1 MSASDDS
8 PGRLTHWWSLTRTYL
23 RSIRARIILPYAI
36 LTVLVAFAGTYIVT
50 TLVQG
55 SLEEQLR
62 RELGEAADVA
72 SDQVALFESTLT
84 IQQRELTY
92 LQGAY
97 EAMRDGDY
105 QALQELLVPSV
116 GNSAIQRTIV
126 TDLTGKA
133 VLDIVL
139 WPDEVKPQP
148 GGSLTGRDLS
158 MVPQVYRVLQGDD
171 DQYGDRYA
179 GLVAIEDQLY
189 LAISGPFR
197 IFGDQA
203 DGKNELVG
211 VVMVA
216 EPLSSLLNQIQ
227 EAAVVRRVTVYGYDG
242 QIVETTL
249 EDQPI
254 TPALVQTV
262 LSNTSQT
269 PQEERTVLGRR
280 YRFAYFVFQ
289 VRYEPLGV
297 MSVGLQSG
305 HVAEG
310 GQSGRLR
317 FSIIFTLAVV
327 AVIGIGLLVSRRIIV
342 PIIHLIQTSRAVAQ
356 GDLSQRTG
364 IRSDDEIGKLAE
376 TFDDMTDKLAHRT
389 TELERLLREK
399 REESSRMQAI
409 LSSISEGVL
418 MEDKNNQIAMMNRAA
433 QEMLEVLAEQFRAMQ
448 PVREV
453 ETTSDARRFE
463 IGERIISVETSPVLM
478 PDGKHLGRVMV
489 IRDITRE
496 TEADRLK
503 DEFITQISHELRT
516 PLTSIKGYSDLLLRA
531 VGGSGGD
538 QERGF
543 LQTINRHAD
552 SLVDMITDLLDFTQL
567 EAGNLGLRFEPMT
580 MESVIQRTAEKW
592 AESFKEK
599 NIRFSV
605 QIDDPIPQMLG
616 DERRL
621 RRALSNLVENAYNYT
636 LEGGEVILSLRAS
649 DHIVTVTVKDTGVGI
664 APEDQAF
671 LFTRFYRVSIER
683 TIDVRG
689 AGLGLYVA
697 KAIVEGHGGEIWV
710 ESELGQGST
719 FGFSVPLDRDQKPP
733 AEIFTDLGDLLR

>member
-1 MSASDDS
+1 MSTSDDS

-23 RSIRARIILPYAI
+23 RSIRARIILPYVI

-50 TLVQG
+50 TLVHG

-62 RELGEAADVA
+62 RELGEAAEVA
-72 SDQVALFESTLT
+72 SDQVALFESTMIT
-84 IQQRELTY
+84 QQRELTY

-105 QALQELLVPSV
+105 QALQELLVPSI

-139 WPDEVKPQP
+139 RPDTVEPQP

-158 MVPQVYRVLQGDD
+158 MVPQVYRVLRGDD

-197 IFGDQA
+197 LFGDQA

-211 VVMVA
+211 VVLVA

-242 QIVETTL
+242 QVVETTL

-254 TPALVQTV
+254 TPALVQAV
-262 LSNTSQT
+262 LSNDSQT
-269 PQEERTVLGRR
+269 PQEERMVLGRR

-297 MSVGLQSG
+297 MSIGLQSG
-305 HVAEG
+305 HVAAG

-327 AVIGIGLLVSRRIIV
+327 AVIGIGYAVSRRIIV

-364 IRSDDEIGKLAE
+364 IHSDDEIGKLAA

-433 QEMLEVLAEQFRAMQ
+433 QEMLEVLSEQFKAMQ

-453 ETTSDARRFE
+453 ETATDARRFE

-580 MESVIQRTAEKW
+580 MESVIQRTAEQW

-599 NIRFSV
+599 DIQFSV

-621 RRALSNLVENAYNYT
+621 RRALGNLVENAYNYT

-649 DHIVTVTVKDTGVGI
+649 DHIVTVTVQDTGVGI
-664 APEDQAF
+664 APDDQAF